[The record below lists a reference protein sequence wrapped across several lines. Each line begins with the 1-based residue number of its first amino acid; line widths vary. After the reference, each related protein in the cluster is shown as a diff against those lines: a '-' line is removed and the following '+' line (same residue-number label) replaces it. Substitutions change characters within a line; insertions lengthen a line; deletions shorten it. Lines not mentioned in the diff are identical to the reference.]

1 MIQLADLK
9 PNEKNPRKITKAA
22 LEKLKADIEDFPEML
37 GVRGL
42 AVDKNNV
49 IRGGNQRYLALLELG
64 YKEIPDEWVQ
74 RAEDF
79 TPEQWRKFV
88 ILDNKEAGKWDDEIL
103 AEEYTLEE
111 LDAWDLAPEETVDG
125 DIKGEMEFAEEL
137 MLEHNYVV
145 LYFDNPM
152 DWQVAIDKLGLKDV
166 KSAIKT
172 VKSQKVGIGR
182 VIQGAPVINRL

>member
-1 MIQLADLK
+1 MILLADLK

-49 IRGGNQRYLALLELG
+49 IRGGNQRYRALIELG

-74 RAEDF
+74 KAEDF

-88 ILDNKEAGKWDDEIL
+88 ILDNKEAGSWDDEVL
-103 AEEYTLEE
+103 AEEYTMEE
-111 LDAWDLAPEETVDG
+111 LDAWDLAPEETVD
-125 DIKGEMEFAEEL
+125 DSVKGELEFAEEL

-152 DWQVAIDKLGLKDV
+152 DWQVAVDKLGLKDV

>member
-1 MIQLADLK
+1 MILLADLK

-22 LEKLKADIEDFPEML
+22 LEKLKADIEDFPDML
-37 GVRGL
+37 SVRGL
-42 AVDKNNV
+42 AVDKDNV
-49 IRGGNQRYLALLELG
+49 IRGGNQRYRALIELG

-74 RAEDF
+74 KAEDF

-88 ILDNKEAGKWDDEIL
+88 ILDNKEAGSWDDEVL
-103 AEEYTLEE
+103 AEEYTMEE
-111 LDAWDLAPEETVDG
+111 LDAWDLAPEETVD
-125 DIKGEMEFAEEL
+125 DSVKGELEFAEEL

-152 DWQVAIDKLGLKDV
+152 DWQVAVDKLGLKDV